1 MANNY
6 YPKLTM
12 SKEMINISLANP
24 RGFCA
29 GVERAILIVEKTLE
43 KYGAPIYVHHEVV
56 HNKFVIN
63 ELKKK
68 GVIFV
73 ESLKEIPNSSH
84 VIFSAHGVS
93 KAIVKESNK
102 FNLISIDATCPLVT
116 KVHREVNKL
125 SNDEYTI
132 IMIGHKGHPEVEGTM
147 GQIEKNSLTSQIHLV
162 ENIED
167 VNKLKVSNPNKL
179 SYVSQTT
186 LSIDDTKKIID
197 ALKNKYP
204 LIVGPKSNDICY
216 ATQNRQEAV
225 KQMFSQHDLVFVVGS
240 KNSSNSN
247 RLLDMVKDKNI
258 DAILIDDMTQFQ
270 SKWIKN
276 KKSIGITAGASA
288 PEILVQGLIQEI
300 KKITEVSISEIK
312 GIQETT
318 VFKLPKI

>member
-1 MANNY
+1 
-6 YPKLTM
+6 M

-29 GVERAILIVEKTLE
+29 GVERAIQIVEKTLE
-43 KYGAPIYVHHEVV
+43 KYGSPIYVHHEVV

-63 ELKKK
+63 ELREK

-73 ESLKEIPNSSH
+73 ESLKEIPDSSH

-93 KAIVKESNK
+93 KAIVKQSGK
-102 FNLISIDATCPLVT
+102 LNLISIDATCPLVT

-147 GQIEKNSLTSQIHLV
+147 GQIEKNYLTSQIQLV

-167 VNKLKVSNPNKL
+167 VNKLKVLNSNKL

-197 ALKNKYP
+197 ALKDKYP

-225 KQMFSQHDLVFVVGS
+225 KQMFSQHDLIFVVGS

-258 DAILIDDMTQFQ
+258 DAILIDDMAQFQ
-270 SKWIKN
+270 SKWLRN

-288 PEILVQGLIQEI
+288 PEVLVQGLIKEI

-318 VFKLPKI
+318 IFKLPKI

>member
-1 MANNY
+1 
-6 YPKLTM
+6 M

-63 ELKKK
+63 ELREK

-73 ESLKEIPNSSH
+73 ESLKEIPISSH

-93 KAIVKESNK
+93 KTIVKESDK
-102 FNLISIDATCPLVT
+102 LNLISIDATCPLVT

-125 SNDEYTI
+125 SNNEYTI

-162 ENIED
+162 ETIED
-167 VNKLKVSNPNKL
+167 VNKLKVLNPNKL

-186 LSIDDTKKIID
+186 LSIDDTKKIIN
-197 ALKNKYP
+197 ALKDKYP
-204 LIVGPKSNDICY
+204 FIVGPKSNDICY

-225 KQMFSQHDLVFVVGS
+225 KKMFSQHDLIFVVGS

-258 DAILIDDMTQFQ
+258 DAILIDDMAQFQ
-270 SKWIKN
+270 NKWLKN

-288 PEILVQGLIQEI
+288 PEILVQELIQEI
-300 KKITEVSISEIK
+300 KKIAKVSIAEIN

>member
-1 MANNY
+1 
-6 YPKLTM
+6 M

-56 HNKFVIN
+56 HNKFVIK
-63 ELKKK
+63 ELKEK

-93 KAIVKESNK
+93 KAIVKESDK
-102 FNLISIDATCPLVT
+102 LNLISIDATCPLVT

-125 SNDEYTI
+125 NNDEYTI

-147 GQIEKNSLTSQIHLV
+147 GQIEKNSLANQIHLV
-162 ENIED
+162 ESIED

-186 LSIDDTKKIID
+186 LSIDDTKKIIG

-204 LIVGPKSNDICY
+204 LIIGPKSNDICY

-225 KQMFSQHDLVFVVGS
+225 KQMLTKHDLIFVVGS

-258 DAILIDDMTQFQ
+258 DAILIDDMAQFQ
-270 SKWIKN
+270 SKWLRN
-276 KKSIGITAGASA
+276 KKSVGITAGASA
-288 PEILVQGLIQEI
+288 PEVLVQGLIKEI

>member
-1 MANNY
+1 MASNY
-6 YPKLTM
+6 YLNLTM
-12 SKEMINISLANP
+12 SKEIINLSLANP

-63 ELKKK
+63 ELMEK

-93 KAIVKESNK
+93 KAIVKESDK
-102 FNLISIDATCPLVT
+102 LNLISIDATCPLVT

-125 SNDEYTI
+125 SNGEYTI

-162 ENIED
+162 ESIED

-186 LSIDDTKKIID
+186 LSIDDTKKIIG

-204 LIVGPKSNDICY
+204 LIIGPKSSDICY

-225 KQMFSQHDLVFVVGS
+225 KQMVTQHDLIFVVGS

-258 DAILIDDMTQFQ
+258 DAILIDDMAQFQ
-270 SKWIKN
+270 TKWLRN
-276 KKSIGITAGASA
+276 KKSVGITAGASA
-288 PEILVQGLIQEI
+288 PEILVQRLIKEI

>member
-1 MANNY
+1 MASNY
-6 YPKLTM
+6 YLNLTM
-12 SKEMINISLANP
+12 SKEIINLSLANP

-63 ELKKK
+63 ELMEK

-93 KAIVKESNK
+93 KAIVKESDK
-102 FNLISIDATCPLVT
+102 LNLISIDATCPLVT

-125 SNDEYTI
+125 SNGEYTI

-147 GQIEKNSLTSQIHLV
+147 GQIEKNSLANQIHLV
-162 ENIED
+162 ESIED

-186 LSIDDTKKIID
+186 LSIDDTKKIIG

-204 LIVGPKSNDICY
+204 LIIGPKSNDICY

-225 KQMFSQHDLVFVVGS
+225 KQMLTKHDLIFVVGS

-258 DAILIDDMTQFQ
+258 DAILIDDMAQFQ
-270 SKWIKN
+270 NKWLKN

-288 PEILVQGLIQEI
+288 PEILVQELIQEI
-300 KKITEVSISEIK
+300 KKIAKVSIAEIN

>member
-1 MANNY
+1 
-6 YPKLTM
+6 M
-12 SKEMINISLANP
+12 SKEIINISLANP

-56 HNKFVIN
+56 HNKYVIK
-63 ELKKK
+63 ELNKK

-73 ESLKEIPNSSH
+73 DDLKEIPQSSH

-93 KAIVKESNK
+93 KLVKKESEDL
-102 FNLISIDATCPLVT
+102 NLISIDATCPLVT

-125 SNDEYTI
+125 SDDEYTI
-132 IMIGHKGHPEVEGTM
+132 VMIGHQGHPEVEGTM
-147 GQIEKNSLTSQIHLV
+147 GQIEKNSPKSQIYLV
-162 ENIED
+162 ENIND
-167 VNKLKVSNPNKL
+167 VQKLNIPKSHKM

-197 ALKNKYP
+197 ALKQKYP
-204 LIVGPKSNDICY
+204 SIKGPKSDDICY

-225 KQMFSQHDLVFVVGS
+225 KKMLSNHDLIFVIGS

-247 RLLDMVKDKNI
+247 RLLEIVKEKKI
-258 DAILIDDMTQFQ
+258 DAILLDDIKKFQ
-270 SKWIKN
+270 PKWLQN
-276 KKSIGITAGASA
+276 KKNIGITAGASA
-288 PEILVQGLIQEI
+288 PEIIIKELIKEI
-300 KKITEVSISEIK
+300 KKIKQISISEIA
-312 GIQETT
+312 GIEENI

>member
-1 MANNY
+1 MASNY
-6 YPKLTM
+6 YPNLTM
-12 SKEMINISLANP
+12 SKEIINLSLANP

-63 ELKKK
+63 ELMEK

-93 KAIVKESNK
+93 KAIVKESDK
-102 FNLISIDATCPLVT
+102 LNLISIDATCPLVT

-125 SNDEYTI
+125 SNNEYTI

-162 ENIED
+162 ETIED
-167 VNKLKVSNPNKL
+167 VNKLKVLNPNKL

-186 LSIDDTKKIID
+186 LSIDDTKKIIN
-197 ALKNKYP
+197 ALKDKYP
-204 LIVGPKSNDICY
+204 FIVGPKSNDICY

-225 KQMFSQHDLVFVVGS
+225 KKMFSQHDLIFVVGS

-258 DAILIDDMTQFQ
+258 DAILIDDMAQFQ
-270 SKWIKN
+270 NKWLKN

-288 PEILVQGLIQEI
+288 PEILVQELIQEI
-300 KKITEVSISEIK
+300 KKIAKVSIAEIN

>member
-1 MANNY
+1 MASNY
-6 YPKLTM
+6 YPNLTM
-12 SKEMINISLANP
+12 SKEIINLSLANP

-56 HNKFVIN
+56 HNKFVIK
-63 ELKKK
+63 ELKEK

-93 KAIVKESNK
+93 KAIVKESDK
-102 FNLISIDATCPLVT
+102 LNLISIDATCPLVT

-147 GQIEKNSLTSQIHLV
+147 GQIEKKSLASQIHLV

-197 ALKNKYP
+197 ALKDKYP

-225 KQMFSQHDLVFVVGS
+225 KQMLTKHDLIFVVGS

-300 KKITEVSISEIK
+300 KKTTKVSISEIK

-318 VFKLPKI
+318 IFKLPKI

>member
-1 MANNY
+1 
-6 YPKLTM
+6 M
-12 SKEMINISLANP
+12 SKEIINISLANP

-56 HNKFVIN
+56 HNKYVIK
-63 ELKKK
+63 ELNKK

-73 ESLKEIPNSSH
+73 ENLKEIPQSSH

-93 KAIVKESNK
+93 KLVKKESENL
-102 FNLISIDATCPLVT
+102 NLISIDATCPLVT

-125 SNDEYTI
+125 SDDDYTI
-132 IMIGHKGHPEVEGTM
+132 VMIGHQGHPEVEGTM
-147 GQIEKNSLTSQIHLV
+147 GQIEKNSPKSQIYLV
-162 ENIED
+162 QNIND
-167 VNKLKVSNPNKL
+167 VQKLNIPKSHKI

-197 ALKNKYP
+197 ALKQKYP
-204 LIVGPKSNDICY
+204 SIKGPKSDDICY

-225 KQMFSQHDLVFVVGS
+225 KKMLSNHDLIFVIGS

-247 RLLDMVKDKNI
+247 RLLEIVKERKI
-258 DAILIDDMTQFQ
+258 DAILLDDIKKFQ
-270 SKWIKN
+270 PKWLQN
-276 KKSIGITAGASA
+276 KKNIGITAGASA
-288 PEILVQGLIQEI
+288 PEIIIKELIKEI
-300 KKITEVSISEIK
+300 KKIKQISISEIA
-312 GIQETT
+312 GIEENI

>member
-1 MANNY
+1 MVSNY
-6 YPKLTM
+6 CPKLTM

-63 ELKKK
+63 RLKEK

-93 KAIVKESNK
+93 KAIVKESDK
-102 FNLISIDATCPLVT
+102 LNLISIDATCPLVT

-132 IMIGHKGHPEVEGTM
+132 IMIGHKGHPEVEGTI
-147 GQIEKNSLTSQIHLV
+147 GQIEKNSLATQMHLV

-197 ALKNKYP
+197 ALIAKYP

-225 KQMFSQHDLVFVVGS
+225 KKMFGQHDLVFVVGS

-258 DAILIDDMTQFQ
+258 DAVLIDDMTKFQ
-270 SKWIKN
+270 SKWLKN

-288 PEILVQGLIQEI
+288 PEVLVQGLIQEI
-300 KKITEVSISEIK
+300 KKITKVSISEIK

-318 VFKLPKI
+318 IFKLPKI

>member
-1 MANNY
+1 MVSNY
-6 YPKLTM
+6 CPKLTM

-63 ELKKK
+63 RLKEK

-93 KAIVKESNK
+93 KAIVKESDK
-102 FNLISIDATCPLVT
+102 LNLISIDATCPLVT

-132 IMIGHKGHPEVEGTM
+132 IMIGHKGHPEVEGTI
-147 GQIEKNSLTSQIHLV
+147 GQIEKNSLATQIHLV

-167 VNKLKVSNPNKL
+167 VNNLKVSNPNKL

-186 LSIDDTKKIID
+186 LSIDDTKKIIE
-197 ALKNKYP
+197 ALKDKFP
-204 LIVGPKSNDICY
+204 LIIGPKSNDICY

-225 KQMFSQHDLVFVVGS
+225 KKMFSLHDLVFVVGS

-258 DAILIDDMTQFQ
+258 DAILIDDMSQFQ

-288 PEILVQGLIQEI
+288 PEVLVQGLIQEI
-300 KKITEVSISEIK
+300 KKIKKVSISEIK

-318 VFKLPKI
+318 IFKLPKI

>member
-63 ELKKK
+63 GLKEK

-93 KAIVKESNK
+93 KAIVKESDK
-102 FNLISIDATCPLVT
+102 LNLISIDATCPLVT

-147 GQIEKNSLTSQIHLV
+147 GQIEKNSLTNQIHLV

>member
-1 MANNY
+1 MVSNY
-6 YPKLTM
+6 YLKLTM

-43 KYGAPIYVHHEVV
+43 KYGAPVYVHHEVV
-56 HNKFVIN
+56 HNRFVIN
-63 ELKKK
+63 GLKEK

-73 ESLKEIPNSSH
+73 ESLKDIPNSSH

-93 KAIVKESNK
+93 KAIVKESDRLD
-102 FNLISIDATCPLVT
+102 LISIDATCPLVT

-132 IMIGHKGHPEVEGTM
+132 IMIGHKGHPEVEGTI
-147 GQIEKNSLTSQIHLV
+147 GQIEKSSLASQIHLV

-197 ALKNKYP
+197 ALKDKYP
-204 LIVGPKSNDICY
+204 FIIGPKSNDICY

-225 KQMFSQHDLVFVVGS
+225 KKMFGQHDLIFVVGS

-247 RLLDMVKDKNI
+247 RLLDMVKEKNI
-258 DAILIDDMTQFQ
+258 DTILIDDMAQFQ
-270 SKWIKN
+270 SKWLKN

-288 PEILVQGLIQEI
+288 PEVLVQSLIQEI
-300 KKITEVSISEIK
+300 KKTTEVSISEIK

-318 VFKLPKI
+318 IFKLPKI

>member
-1 MANNY
+1 
-6 YPKLTM
+6 M
-12 SKEMINISLANP
+12 SKEIINISLANP

-56 HNKFVIN
+56 HNKYVIK
-63 ELKKK
+63 ELNKK

-73 ESLKEIPNSSH
+73 ENLKEIPQSSH

-93 KAIVKESNK
+93 KLVKKESENL
-102 FNLISIDATCPLVT
+102 NLISIDATCPLVT

-125 SNDEYTI
+125 SDDEYTI
-132 IMIGHKGHPEVEGTM
+132 VMIGHQGHPEVEGTM
-147 GQIEKNSLTSQIHLV
+147 GQIEKNSPKSQIYLV
-162 ENIED
+162 QNIND
-167 VNKLKVSNPNKL
+167 VQKLNIPKSHKI

-197 ALKNKYP
+197 ALKQKYP
-204 LIVGPKSNDICY
+204 SIKGPKSDDICY

-225 KQMFSQHDLVFVVGS
+225 KKMLSNHDLIFVIGS

-247 RLLDMVKDKNI
+247 RLLEIVKERKI
-258 DAILIDDMTQFQ
+258 DAILLDDIKKFQ
-270 SKWIKN
+270 PKWLQN
-276 KKSIGITAGASA
+276 KKNIGITAGASA
-288 PEILVQGLIQEI
+288 PEIIIKELIKEI
-300 KKITEVSISEIK
+300 KKIKQISISEIA
-312 GIQETT
+312 GIEENI

>member
-12 SKEMINISLANP
+12 SKEIINISLANP

-63 ELKKK
+63 GLKEK

-93 KAIVKESNK
+93 KAIVKESDK
-102 FNLISIDATCPLVT
+102 LNLISIDATCPLIT

-125 SNDEYTI
+125 STGEYTI
-132 IMIGHKGHPEVEGTM
+132 IMIGHKGHPEVEGTI
-147 GQIEKNSLTSQIHLV
+147 GQIEKSSLAKQIHLV

-167 VNKLKVSNPNKL
+167 VNKLKVLNPNKL

-186 LSIDDTKKIID
+186 LSIDDTKKIIG
-197 ALKNKYP
+197 ALEDKYP
-204 LIVGPKSNDICY
+204 LIIGPKSNDICY

-258 DAILIDDMTQFQ
+258 DDILIDDMTQFQ
-270 SKWIKN
+270 SKWLKN
-276 KKSIGITAGASA
+276 KKNIGITAGASA
-288 PEILVQGLIQEI
+288 PEVLVQDLIHEI
-300 KKITEVSISEIK
+300 KKIAEVSISEIE

-318 VFKLPKI
+318 IFKLPKI

>member
-1 MANNY
+1 
-6 YPKLTM
+6 M

-56 HNKFVIN
+56 HNKFVIK
-63 ELKKK
+63 ELKEK

-93 KAIVKESNK
+93 KAIVKESDK
-102 FNLISIDATCPLVT
+102 LNLISIDATCPLVT

-125 SNDEYTI
+125 NNDEYTI

-147 GQIEKNSLTSQIHLV
+147 GQIEKNSLANQIHLV
-162 ENIED
+162 ESIED

-186 LSIDDTKKIID
+186 LSIDDTKKIIG

-204 LIVGPKSNDICY
+204 LIIGPKSNDICY

-225 KQMFSQHDLVFVVGS
+225 KQMLTQHDLIFVVGS

-258 DAILIDDMTQFQ
+258 DAILIDDMAQFQ
-270 SKWIKN
+270 PKWLRN
-276 KKSIGITAGASA
+276 KKSVGITAGASA
-288 PEILVQGLIQEI
+288 PEILVQRLIKEI

-318 VFKLPKI
+318 IFKLPKI

>member
-1 MANNY
+1 
-6 YPKLTM
+6 M
-12 SKEMINISLANP
+12 SKEIINISLANP

-56 HNKFVIN
+56 HNKYVIK
-63 ELKKK
+63 ELNKK

-73 ESLKEIPNSSH
+73 DDLKEIPQSSH

-93 KAIVKESNK
+93 KLVKKESENL
-102 FNLISIDATCPLVT
+102 NLISIDATCPLVT

-125 SNDEYTI
+125 SDDEYTI
-132 IMIGHKGHPEVEGTM
+132 VMIGHQGHPEVEGTM
-147 GQIEKNSLTSQIHLV
+147 GQIEKNSPKSQIYLV
-162 ENIED
+162 QNIND
-167 VNKLKVSNPNKL
+167 VQKLNIPKSHKM

-197 ALKNKYP
+197 ALKQKYP
-204 LIVGPKSNDICY
+204 SIKGPKSDDICY

-225 KQMFSQHDLVFVVGS
+225 KKMLSNHDLIFVIGS

-247 RLLDMVKDKNI
+247 RLLEIVKEKKI
-258 DAILIDDMTQFQ
+258 DAILLDDIKKFQ
-270 SKWIKN
+270 PKWLQN
-276 KKSIGITAGASA
+276 KKNIGITAGASA
-288 PEILVQGLIQEI
+288 PEIIIKELIKEI
-300 KKITEVSISEIK
+300 KKIKQISISEIA
-312 GIQETT
+312 GIEENI

>member
-1 MANNY
+1 MVSNY
-6 YPKLTM
+6 YPKFTM

-43 KYGAPIYVHHEVV
+43 KYGAPVYVHHEVV
-56 HNKFVIN
+56 HNKFVIKG
-63 ELKKK
+63 LKKK

-73 ESLKEIPNSSH
+73 ESLKEIPKSSH

-93 KAIVKESNK
+93 KAIVKESDK

-147 GQIEKNSLTSQIHLV
+147 GQIEKNSLASQIHLV
-162 ENIED
+162 ETIED
-167 VNKLKVSNPNKL
+167 VNKLKVSNPKKL

-197 ALKNKYP
+197 ALIAKYP
-204 LIVGPKSNDICY
+204 LIIGPKNNDICY

-225 KQMFSQHDLVFVVGS
+225 KKMFGQHDLVFVVGS

-258 DAILIDDMTQFQ
+258 DAVLIDNMAQFQ
-270 SKWIKN
+270 SKWLKN
-276 KKSIGITAGASA
+276 KKSIGVTAGASA
-288 PEILVQGLIQEI
+288 PEVLVQDLIHEI
-300 KKITEVSISEIK
+300 KKIAEVSISEIK

>member
-1 MANNY
+1 MVSNY
-6 YPKLTM
+6 CPKLTM

-56 HNKFVIN
+56 HNKYVIN
-63 ELKKK
+63 RLKEK

-93 KAIVKESNK
+93 KAIVKESDK
-102 FNLISIDATCPLVT
+102 LNLISIDATCPLVT

-125 SNDEYTI
+125 SNKEYTI

-147 GQIEKNSLTSQIHLV
+147 GQIEKSSLDSQIYLV

-167 VNKLKVSNPNKL
+167 VNKLKVLNPNKL

-186 LSIDDTKKIID
+186 LSIDDTKKIIG
-197 ALKNKYP
+197 ALEDKYP
-204 LIVGPKSNDICY
+204 SIIGPKSSDICY

-225 KQMFSQHDLVFVVGS
+225 KNMLSQHDLIFVVGS

-258 DAILIDDMTQFQ
+258 DAILIDDMSQFQ

-288 PEILVQGLIQEI
+288 PEVLVQGLIQEI
-300 KKITEVSISEIK
+300 KKIKKVSISEIK

-318 VFKLPKI
+318 IFKLPKI

>member
-1 MANNY
+1 MASNY
-6 YPKLTM
+6 YPNLTM
-12 SKEMINISLANP
+12 SKEIINLSLANP

-63 ELKKK
+63 ELMEK

-132 IMIGHKGHPEVEGTM
+132 IMIGPKGHPEVEGTM
-147 GQIEKNSLTSQIHLV
+147 GQIEKNSLTNQIHLV

-197 ALKNKYP
+197 ALKDKYP
-204 LIVGPKSNDICY
+204 FIIGPKSNDICY

-225 KQMFSQHDLVFVVGS
+225 KKMFGQHDLIFVVGS

-258 DAILIDDMTQFQ
+258 DAILIDDMAKFQ
-270 SKWIKN
+270 SKWLKN

-300 KKITEVSISEIK
+300 KKIKEVSISEIK